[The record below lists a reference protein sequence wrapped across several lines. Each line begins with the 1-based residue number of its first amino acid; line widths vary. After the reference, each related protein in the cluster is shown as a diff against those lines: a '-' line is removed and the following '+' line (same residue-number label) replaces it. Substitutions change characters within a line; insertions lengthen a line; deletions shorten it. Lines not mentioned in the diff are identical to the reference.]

1 MIKTKRVPL
10 NEIITVFY
18 LKGTTLKFHVELLCI
33 IYSPK
38 YNFSWKIKVIFSG
51 VYLPLGEVGVTK

>member
-1 MIKTKRVPL
+1 MTQIEFVHTSSFVGLIHMIKTKRVPL

-38 YNFSWKIKVIFSG
+38 YNFS
-51 VYLPLGEVGVTK
+51 